1 MFIKFLSD
9 DIKSLR
15 DRIRGRLDPCLQGA
29 MSAGAGPA
37 RQHDALKINH
47 QSKYKILPVAIDC
60 IIQGVSEGNYHVS
73 REGSLG

>member
-1 MFIKFLSD
+1 
-9 DIKSLR
+9 
-15 DRIRGRLDPCLQGA
+15 

-47 QSKYKILPVAIDC
+47 QRKYKILPVAINC

-73 REGSLG
+73 GEGSLG